1 VLPPQRGAAV
11 AEEDVSMEF
20 ERYWIFAACCAVVVG
35 FLVRLLLRERVSLQ
49 HSLAFL
55 LFMLGVV
62 ITAVFPSV
70 TSRLGRLMGFTLP
83 SNFFFAILIGV
94 LVLLHLGT
102 VIALSRLEARTI
114 ALTQELGLM
123 QEQLARI
130 SGMPR
135 FQGSPVG
142 DVAPTESATVTPT
155 TQSAGNSGAQAAPTM
170 AAPGTRA

>member
-1 VLPPQRGAAV
+1 
-11 AEEDVSMEF
+11 MEF

-62 ITAVFPSV
+62 ITAVFPAV

-123 QEQLARI
+123 QEQMARM

-142 DVAPTESATVTPT
+142 DAPATEVAAVTPTESAGKGD
-155 TQSAGNSGAQAAPTM
+155 AKAAPPM

>member
-1 VLPPQRGAAV
+1 
-11 AEEDVSMEF
+11 MEV
-20 ERYWIFAACCAVVVG
+20 ERYWIFAICCLVIVG

-62 ITAVFPSV
+62 VTAVFPAV
-70 TSRLGRLMGFTLP
+70 TSRVGQLMGFALP

-102 VIALSRLEARTI
+102 VIALSRLESRTI

-123 QEQLARI
+123 QEQMARH
-130 SGMPR
+130 SGEPR
-135 FQGSPVG
+135 FQGLPAG
-142 DVAPTESATVTPT
+142 DP
-155 TQSAGNSGAQAAPTM
+155 
-170 AAPGTRA
+170 

>member
-1 VLPPQRGAAV
+1 V
-11 AEEDVSMEF
+11 AEEDVNMEF

-70 TSRLGRLMGFTLP
+70 TSRMGRVMGFALP

-94 LVLLHLGT
+94 LLLLHLGT

-123 QEQLARI
+123 QEQMARM
-130 SGMPR
+130 SGVPR
-135 FQGSPVG
+135 FQGSPIG
-142 DVAPTESATVTPT
+142 DAPAAEIATSTATES
-155 TQSAGNSGAQAAPTM
+155 SAKSDAKSAPSM
-170 AAPGTRA
+170 AAPGSRA

>member
-1 VLPPQRGAAV
+1 
-11 AEEDVSMEF
+11 MEF
-20 ERYWIFAACCAVVVG
+20 ERYWIFAACCAIVVG

-62 ITAVFPSV
+62 TTAVFPSL
-70 TSRLGRLMGFTLP
+70 TYRLGHLMGFALP

-114 ALTQELGLM
+114 ALIQDLGLV
-123 QEQLARI
+123 QEQMNRMSGGVGPRTLA
-130 SGMPR
+130 SDT
-135 FQGSPVG
+135 VA
-142 DVAPTESATVTPT
+142 VAPTTAGTAEARPPAGPSQPAPRQHPTPP
-155 TQSAGNSGAQAAPTM
+155 SSDA
-170 AAPGTRA
+170 RVK